1 MEGDPYVRVLF
12 NNAALTN
19 PHTRLKRTKV
29 VQKTCSPVWGAPGQ
43 PEPGDTHILGIAAN
57 VADTNKEMMTVANLL
72 LLLLLL
78 LYLLL
83 LFLLLLLLLL
93 LLLQVMVGAVMAV
106 AMVRCSSWTC
116 LPACA

>member
-29 VQKTCSPVWGAPGQ
+29 VRKTCSPVWGAPGQ
-43 PEPGDTHILGIAAN
+43 HEPGDTQILGIAAN
-57 VADTNKEMMTVANLL
+57 VADANKQMITVANL

-83 LFLLLLLLLL
+83 LLLLLLLP
-93 LLLQVMVGAVMAV
+93 
-106 AMVRCSSWTC
+106 SSSSFFFC
-116 LPACA
+116 R